1 MSTEDLQ
8 HDLPRDLQDGLIAVG
23 EAARDLRE
31 PWWIF
36 GGAAMALYGLTDIHV
51 PDIDVLCAPRDARNL
66 LGALGGVV
74 IPDPGEGLFRSAVF
88 GRAPDQPI
96 LVEVMA
102 DLLALLSAKAG
113 SFAVRP
119 IHPFADE
126 PAKRVLVHAI
136 KTGRAPLRL
145 LPPLVLHD
153 RDGAKHTD
161 QAEAILRGEAALDW

>member
-1 MSTEDLQ
+1 MSPD
-8 HDLPRDLQDGLIAVG
+8 DLPHDLQDGLIAVG

-51 PDIDVLCAPRDARNL
+51 PDIDVLCAPRDARSL

-102 DLLALLSAKAG
+102 DL
-113 SFAVRP
+113 
-119 IHPFADE
+119 E
-126 PAKRVLVHAI
+126 
-136 KTGRAPLRL
+136 T
-145 LPPLVLHD
+145 
-153 RDGAKHTD
+153 RDGGHWTPVAFGSRRRVFVEDTPLFVPDIRDH
-161 QAEAILRGEAALDW
+161 IALYRLFGRPKDLARVEQLERLIA